1 MITFPVVRTPF
12 HIQKYTSIQ
21 ATSTEMVIGSLRGPG
36 SSIPLVILRT
46 SSLTKTIKILWILF
60 YWTVLYSVTFFVR
73 YYNRLKYFASNVVF
87 ENRSQLINVIINLH
101 KEFSTG
107 RGSRG
112 VRIGSI
118 KDVTVWRVPR
128 MVTTHPRNIFLESLV
143 EVEQR
148 PRHDNIVIH
157 WHQEWNSDAGKPDT

>member
-1 MITFPVVRTPF
+1 MRTPF

-21 ATSTEMVIGSLRGPG
+21 ATSTEMVIGPLRGPG

-46 SSLTKTIKILWILF
+46 SSLTKTVKILPILF
-60 YWTVLYSVTFFVR
+60 YWTILFSVTSLVPNW
-73 YYNRLKYFASNVVF
+73 NRPTFFASKVVF
-87 ENRSQLINVIINLH
+87 QKSFLIDNAIIGLH

-107 RGSRG
+107 WDSRG

-118 KDVTVWRVPR
+118 KDVTIRRVPR
-128 MVTTHPRNIFLESLV
+128 MVATHPRNIFLESLV